1 MTEAARRAAWL
12 IAALAFAMP
21 SVLPAAGQ
29 GVRDLLKTLA
39 VDHGF
44 EIEGLALIPNE
55 PVEARS
61 GDLRHRLKRLLGG
74 YNYLVFDNDRGTI
87 DRIVIL
93 PRGEAGDLPAVGLP
107 TADPVPSIG
116 EHIVPTRRRG
126 MHQVVDGVL
135 IGPGLVPRS
144 VAMIVDTGASTIVL
158 PSSMMQ
164 SLGFQ
169 ADGLQDGWAQT
180 ANGVVRA
187 KTGILGSV
195 SVGSVLVENV
205 AVTFIEDARLNGNL
219 LLGMSFLQRF
229 RMTIDDENNHL
240 ILTSD

>member
-12 IAALAFAMP
+12 IAAIAFAVP

-29 GVRDLLKTLA
+29 GVRDLLQTLA

-55 PVEARS
+55 PVETRS

-87 DRIVIL
+87 ERIVIL

-116 EHIVPTRRRG
+116 
-126 MHQVVDGVL
+126 
-135 IGPGLVPRS
+135 
-144 VAMIVDTGASTIVL
+144 
-158 PSSMMQ
+158 
-164 SLGFQ
+164 
-169 ADGLQDGWAQT
+169 
-180 ANGVVRA
+180 
-187 KTGILGSV
+187 
-195 SVGSVLVENV
+195 
-205 AVTFIEDARLNGNL
+205 
-219 LLGMSFLQRF
+219 
-229 RMTIDDENNHL
+229 
-240 ILTSD
+240 